1 MARHFKETTVEEN
14 TTPGSGS
21 ASAGNEVPPR
31 AQQTVRAP
39 RADAEGFNSV
49 VTPLVPAS
57 PKRKTSGRRSAQGM
71 PGLGSGRGG
80 RRGRKRSNLLS
91 DILLLVG
98 VALLAV
104 AVGMW
109 GTQQWRYHEQDVVN
123 RKLAAYAVVHDN
135 ELNSPVSEAPEVD
148 WEGLKAIN
156 DDVVGWLQI
165 PGTTINYPVYQAE
178 DNERYLR
185 HSATGEWTLGGQLFV
200 DCENTPPG
208 MVDSVTMVYGHHLLD
223 GSMFEQIAA
232 LDKQERFDEIK
243 TVWYV
248 TEERAYELEPLMAYY
263 VHEYDETAR
272 TFSFENDEKF
282 REFLAARYAECVASN
297 PNAPQI
303 IAGTTHVLS
312 LVTCNYYAEYE
323 NHGRTIVVC
332 VPKEEAALAQ
342 GE

>member
-1 MARHFKETTVEEN
+1 MARHFKESTVEEN

-21 ASAGNEVPPR
+21 APVGNEVPPV
-31 AQQTVRAP
+31 AQQTARAP

-57 PKRKTSGRRSAQGM
+57 PKRKTSGRRSTQGM

-91 DILLLVG
+91 NILLLVG

-109 GTQQWRYHEQDVVN
+109 GAQQWRYHEQDVVN
-123 RKLAAYAVVHDN
+123 KKLAAYATVRDN
-135 ELNSPVSEAPEVD
+135 ELNSPVSESPEVD
-148 WEGLKAIN
+148 WAGLKAIN

-165 PGTTINYPVYQAE
+165 PGTTINYPVYQGN
-178 DNERYLR
+178 DNEHYLR
-185 HSATGEWTLGGQLFV
+185 HAATGEWTLGGQLFI
-200 DCENTPPG
+200 DCDNTAPG
-208 MVDSVTMVYGHHLLD
+208 MVDPVTMIYGHHLLD

-232 LDKQERFDEIK
+232 LDEQERFDEIK

-248 TEERAYELEPLMAYY
+248 TESQAYELEPLMVYY
-263 VHEYDETAR
+263 VHETDETAR
-272 TFSFENDEKF
+272 AFTFESDEKYK
-282 REFLAARYAECVASN
+282 EFLKARLAESVTKRQDAE
-297 PNAPQI
+297 QI

-332 VPKEEAALAQ
+332 VPKSEAAAAT